1 MAVNFGRA
9 LSRTQRG
16 EYTAGEATRTIV
28 GTAVE
33 SLSPIGAFDHFL
45 TFALPTVVDPFVSLS
60 INEDYK
66 GDPIYKESPT
76 FSSVPK
82 PNSQQYWSNTGR
94 IPKFIADQ
102 LNTFTGGDEVEGGF
116 IDMSPDVI
124 EYWIDYLTGGAGR
137 FVQRTAEVPFNVM
150 DALNGD
156 LEVSLWSTVP
166 FARKVIASPSE
177 RQDTGNYLDNRQD
190 LFTILARIDLAK
202 RSGDREAVIAMY
214 DKYKKELTIAGRL
227 KAIDNARNR
236 IIRQIREIE
245 KNPRI
250 PEETKKN
257 LIRLRRDKIKDL
269 QQTGLI
275 LMRSVGFKKAG

>member
-1 MAVNFGRA
+1 M
-9 LSRTQRG
+9 
-16 EYTAGEATRTIV
+16 
-28 GTAVE
+28 
-33 SLSPIGAFDHFL
+33 
-45 TFALPTVVDPFVSLS
+45 
-60 INEDYK
+60 
-66 GDPIYKESPT
+66 
-76 FSSVPK
+76 
-82 PNSQQYWSNTGR
+82 
-94 IPKFIADQ
+94 
-102 LNTFTGGDEVEGGF
+102 
-116 IDMSPDVI
+116 
-124 EYWIDYLTGGAGR
+124 
-137 FVQRTAEVPFNVM
+137 PFNIM

-166 FARKVIASPSE
+166 FARKVVVAPSE

-190 LFTILARIDLAK
+190 LFTILARVDLAK

-214 DKYKKELTIAGRL
+214 DKYKKELSIAGRL